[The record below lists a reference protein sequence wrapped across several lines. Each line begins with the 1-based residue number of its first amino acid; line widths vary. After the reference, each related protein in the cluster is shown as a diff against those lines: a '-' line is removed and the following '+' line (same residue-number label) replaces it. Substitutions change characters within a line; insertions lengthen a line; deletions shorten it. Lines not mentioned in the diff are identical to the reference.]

1 MAKLIVTA
9 RELDATR
16 QAVAALRTAIPDARV
31 TRTGFRGIISIE
43 AEGDALGLAERVTRE
58 CFADIGR
65 ATAVLAEVDSTL
77 DEIKQVAVKI
87 GAEHIREGER
97 FCFRLHKRG
106 AHMLELDTPKLE
118 YEIGG
123 AIRVALQQKYEV
135 KPSVDLKNPDVTIVA
150 EVLGP
155 ITAVGVVR
163 RAWLAT

>member
-9 RELDATR
+9 RDLDATR
-16 QAVAALRTAIPDARV
+16 EAVAALRTAIPDAHI
-31 TRTGFRGIISIE
+31 TRTGFRGVISVE
-43 AEGDALGLAERVTRE
+43 VEGDALELAERVTRE

-77 DEIKQVAVKI
+77 DEIKQATVEM

-97 FCFRLHKRG
+97 FCFRLNKRG

-123 AIRVALQQKYEV
+123 AIWVALQQKYGV

-155 ITAVGVVR
+155 ITAVGIAR
-163 RAWLAT
+163 RAWRAT